1 MPQIKFLN
9 KFASSNITQE
19 FSLAVFSLTLK
30 QSIIIVQGVIV
41 CLFVIQF
48 TRYSFARSQ
57 ACRSRLN
64 FLILSRNFQFVKPFF
79 DLFFGNFHDFAFLRA
94 VSQPFIGKLA
104 YISIPLP
111 DCQALFYKFRHFFL
125 VVLTAH
131 TCPPEAELF
140 SLSLR
145 LSLSGFPEFFAH
157 FSQFF
162 FDFFHVSYYNV
173 GLYDSFD

>member
-30 QSIIIVQGVIV
+30 QSILIVQGVIV

-64 FLILSRNFQFVKPFF
+64 FLILSRNFRFVKPFF

-94 VSQPFIGKLA
+94 VSQPFIRKLA
-104 YISIPLP
+104 YISTADII
-111 DCQALFYKFRHFFL
+111 CQALFYKFSHLFL
-125 VVLTAH
+125 VILTAY
-131 TCPPEAELF
+131 TCPSATEFPP
-140 SLSLR
+140 LSLR
-145 LSLSGFPEFFAH
+145 LFLSRISEFFVR
-157 FSQFF
+157 FF
-162 FDFFHVSYYNV
+162 AVF
-173 GLYDSFD
+173 L

>member
-30 QSIIIVQGVIV
+30 QSILIVQGVIV

-48 TRYSFARSQ
+48 TRYSPARSQ

-64 FLILSRNFQFVKPFF
+64 FLILSRDFQFVKPFF
-79 DLFFGNFHDFAFLRA
+79 DLFFGNFHDFAYLRA
-94 VSQPFIGKLA
+94 VSQPFIGKPA

-125 VVLTAH
+125 VILTAH
-131 TCPPEAELF
+131 TCPPEADLC
-140 SLSLR
+140 S
-145 LSLSGFPEFFAH
+145 PA
-157 FSQFF
+157 
-162 FDFFHVSYYNV
+162 
-173 GLYDSFD
+173 

>member
-30 QSIIIVQGVIV
+30 QSILIVQGVIV

-48 TRYSFARSQ
+48 TRYSLARSQ

-64 FLILSRNFQFVKPFF
+64 FLILSCNFRFVKPFF

-104 YISIPLP
+104 YISIPLLN
-111 DCQALFYKFRHFFL
+111 CQALFYKFRHFFL
-125 VVLTAH
+125 VILTAY
-131 TCPPEAELF
+131 TCPSEVELS

-145 LSLSGFPEFFAH
+145 LSLSGFSEFFAL